1 MSQEQENTLDRPKP
15 QRGARVVTWQMLWW
29 YAFCQFVAQT
39 VLILF
44 FRLRSFHVERT
55 AVKGGA
61 LIVANHQSYLD
72 PPAIGARIEG
82 KINYLAQKGLFTF
95 KPFAKLLD
103 SLDVIPLEKH
113 GIGFEG
119 IKETLKRL
127 KNGERVLIFP
137 EGERT
142 RLPNGEIM
150 PFHKAVVMLAL
161 KSKVPIIP
169 TAIAGAFEAWPR
181 HQKLPNLFPDRK
193 NIVRV
198 IYGEPIPYE
207 KAAAMGDDELNAYV
221 ESRVRELYEQI
232 RYM

>member
-1 MSQEQENTLDRPKP
+1 MKNTKNNDKA
-15 QRGARVVTWQMLWW
+15 QRGVRVITRRMRWW
-29 YAFCQFVAQT
+29 YAFWQFLAQI

-44 FRLRSFHVERT
+44 FRLRTFHVERT
-55 AVKGGA
+55 DVEGGA

-72 PPAIGARIEG
+72 PPAIGARIKG
-82 KINYLAQKGLFTF
+82 KINYLAQKGLFKF
-95 KPFAKLLD
+95 KPFGKLIATLD
-103 SLDVIPLEKH
+103 AIPLEKH

-142 RLPNGEIM
+142 RLPNGEMM

-169 TAIAGAFEAWPR
+169 AAIAGSFEAWPR
-181 HQKLPNLFPDRK
+181 YQILPNLFPDPK

-198 IYGEPIPYE
+198 TFGEPIPYE
-207 KAAAMGDDELNAYV
+207 TAVAMSDDELNDYV
-221 ESRVRELYEQI
+221 EKRVRELYEQI
-232 RYM
+232 R